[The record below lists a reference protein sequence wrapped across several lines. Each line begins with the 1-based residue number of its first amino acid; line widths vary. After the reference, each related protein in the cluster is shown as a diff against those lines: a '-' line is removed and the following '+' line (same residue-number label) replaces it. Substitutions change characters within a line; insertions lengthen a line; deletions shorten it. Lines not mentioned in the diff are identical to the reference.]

1 MIHVVYKARL
11 HRAYVQ
17 LENTIEA
24 IVKLHRYI
32 FNWKES
38 FGIGKNE
45 LSWNKFYIVGKIKCS
60 LKNFDVGKTNSILK
74 AIVSNFIFKFPS

>member
-32 FNWKES
+32 FSWKES
-38 FGIGKNE
+38 FEIGKNE
-45 LSWNKFYIVGKIKCS
+45 FSWNEFYIVEKIKCS
-60 LKNFDVGKTNSILK
+60 LKDFDVGKTNSIPK
-74 AIVSNFIFKFPS
+74 AIFSNFIFKFPT